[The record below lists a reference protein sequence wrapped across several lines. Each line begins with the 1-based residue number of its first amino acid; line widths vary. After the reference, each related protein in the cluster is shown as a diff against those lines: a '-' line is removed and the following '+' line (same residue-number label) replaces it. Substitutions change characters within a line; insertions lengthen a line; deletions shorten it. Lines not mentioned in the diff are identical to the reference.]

1 MPLILTSL
9 SCEAHSLVLLAPGV
23 DHHLLV
29 LLAPAGD
36 HHLLSD
42 LATDHHLLLLLA
54 SSNSIVG
61 GSADGPT
68 VALAH
73 STLWSTLLPM
83 FSDQSLELLPG
94 QLLVRGQDRPGLT
107 VREGED
113 QDCFCFA

>member
-9 SCEAHSLVLLAPGV
+9 SCEADSLVLLTPGV

-42 LATDHHLLLLLA
+42 LATHHHLLFLLA
-54 SSNSIVG
+54 SSHSIVC

-73 STLWSTLLPM
+73 STLRSTLLSM
-83 FSDQSLELLPG
+83 LSDQSLKLLPG
-94 QLLVRGQDRPGLT
+94 QLLVWGQDGPGLT
-107 VREGED
+107 VRKEVIRTVV
-113 QDCFCFA
+113 CFA